1 MFFFAKREV
10 LQVNYVIRLARAGDA
25 QSLSAIRLQID
36 GETENLDREPGEN
49 FMDEQAFGDLIEAD
63 SKAAHN
69 LFLVAET
76 EGKLVGF
83 SRCEGNTLNRSK
95 HKVTFG
101 IAILKAYWGFG
112 IGSELLHHAIQWA
125 DTHEITKI
133 TLNVLET
140 NKKAILL
147 YQKAGFE
154 IEGCLKNDK
163 RLADGSYYS
172 TILMSRNT

>member
-1 MFFFAKREV
+1 M
-10 LQVNYVIRLARAGDA
+10 NYVIRLARAGDA
-25 QSLSAIRLQID
+25 ESLSAIRLQID
-36 GETENLDREPGEN
+36 AETENLDREAGED
-49 FMDEQAFGDLIEAD
+49 FMDEQAFDDLIEAD

-76 EGKLVGF
+76 EGKLIGF

-95 HKVTFG
+95 HKATFG

-140 NKKAILL
+140 NKKQFFFTKKPVL
-147 YQKAGFE
+147 
-154 IEGCLKNDK
+154 
-163 RLADGSYYS
+163 R
-172 TILMSRNT
+172 

>member
-1 MFFFAKREV
+1 M
-10 LQVNYVIRLARAGDA
+10 NYVIRLARAGDA

-36 GETENLDREPGEN
+36 AETENLDREAGED
-49 FMDEQAFGDLIEAD
+49 FMDELAFRDLIEAD

-83 SRCEGNTLNRSK
+83 SRCEGSTLKRSK

-101 IAILKAYWGFG
+101 IAILKTYWGFG
-112 IGSELLHHAIQWA
+112 IGSELLQHTTQWA
-125 DTHEITKI
+125 DGNDITKI
-133 TLNVLET
+133 TLSVLET
-140 NKKAILL
+140 NQKAILL

-154 IEGCLKNDK
+154 VEGCLKNDK
-163 RLADGSYYS
+163 RLAEGNYLS